1 MIQPE
6 ADLRVQP
13 AADHDRA
20 RALGLVFAYLPPEE
34 RERRIAHSLRGQDPA
49 ARTVWTAY
57 RGDKLSAAALVE
69 VLPGKTAIISPPRPS
84 DTQPPETIRELLVQI
99 VAKLPRQHVR
109 LVQVFLPKDR
119 GAEESLLI
127 DARFRCKATLVY
139 LVSLSGTFP
148 AARPD
153 DDVELLSYT
162 PSLHKRLA
170 HVIEQTY
177 VGSLDCPSVDQVRT
191 IEDVLDGYRS
201 AGVFDPARWMI
212 VRRRGGDV
220 GCLLLADDPASN
232 QWELTYMGV
241 IPAARGQGVGAAIVR
256 HAQWLTGQA
265 GRERLVLAVDANNEP
280 AIAVYAA
287 ANFVQW
293 DERRL
298 FLRVL

>member
-1 MIQPE
+1 M
-6 ADLRVQP
+6 
-13 AADHDRA
+13 
-20 RALGLVFAYLPPEE
+20 
-34 RERRIAHSLRGQDPA
+34 
-49 ARTVWTAY
+49 
-57 RGDKLSAAALVE
+57 VE

-84 DTQPPETIRELLVQI
+84 DTQLPATIRELLVQI
-99 VAKLPRQHVR
+99 VAKLPRQNVR
-109 LVQVFLPKDR
+109 LVQVFLRKDR
-119 GAEESLLI
+119 DADESLLV
-127 DARFRCKATLVY
+127 DAHFNCAATLVY

-153 DDVELLSYT
+153 EDVEFLVYT
-162 PSLHKRLA
+162 PSLHERLA
-170 HVIEQTY
+170 QVIERTY
-177 VGSLDCPSVDQVRT
+177 VGSLDCPAVGHVRS
-191 IEDVLDGYRS
+191 IKDVLEGYRTV
-201 AGVFDPARWMI
+201 GVFDPARWMI
-212 VRRRGGDV
+212 VRRGGGDV
-220 GCLLLADDPASN
+220 GCLLLADDAASN

-280 AIAVYAA
+280 AIVVYAA